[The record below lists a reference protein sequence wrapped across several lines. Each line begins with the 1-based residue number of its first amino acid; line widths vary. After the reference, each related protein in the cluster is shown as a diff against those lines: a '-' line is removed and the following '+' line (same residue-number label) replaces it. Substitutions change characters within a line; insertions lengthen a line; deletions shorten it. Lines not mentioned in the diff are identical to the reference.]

1 MVEGN
6 SSSGMRGARSGLR
19 TLVPHLIRAA
29 WHGSARAKEQRR
41 LLTKP
46 RPHRPVLIVEDH
58 ADTREMVELFLK
70 IDGFAVCTAA
80 DGLEALKCVAEHR
93 PCIILLDISMPR
105 MDGIAFGRALRGHA
119 DPALAS
125 IPIVLES

>member
-1 MVEGN
+1 M
-6 SSSGMRGARSGLR
+6 
-19 TLVPHLIRAA
+19 
-29 WHGSARAKEQRR
+29 
-41 LLTKP
+41 TKP

-58 ADTREMVELFLK
+58 PDTREMVEVFLK

-80 DGLEALKCVAEHR
+80 DGFEALMCVAEHR

-119 DPALAS
+119 DQELAS
-125 IPIVLES
+125 IPIVLVSALEDGAHHKASVGAVDVIRKPISLERIIAVIEAHCS